1 MKKFILAAVIFFL
14 VLSTAIIKNTTKQI
28 EDEIFTAKENI
39 RVLKSEFENISL
51 EYDYL
56 SSSERLL
63 EYQSLYFED
72 ELIQKNINDIKIY
85 NISKDINK
93 FQNLKILPILGSEEK
108 NKTCAFPTRLSLCTY
123 PTSDKKRLSLEQSL
137 LSPKKKK

>member
-1 MKKFILAAVIFFL
+1 MKKFVVAAVILFL

-28 EDEIFTAKENI
+28 EDEIFTVKENI
-39 RVLKSEFENISL
+39 RVLNSEFENVSL

-56 SSSERLL
+56 SSAERLL

-85 NISKDINK
+85 NISDDINK
-93 FQNLKILPILGSEEK
+93 IQNYKIIK
-108 NKTCAFPTRLSLCTY
+108 
-123 PTSDKKRLSLEQSL
+123 
-137 LSPKKKK
+137 

>member
-1 MKKFILAAVIFFL
+1 VKKFALAIMIFFL

-28 EDEIFTAKENI
+28 EDEIFTLKENI
-39 RVLKSEFENISL
+39 RVLKSDFENVSL

-56 SSSERLL
+56 SSAEKLL

-85 NISKDINK
+85 SISDDINK
-93 FQNLKILPILGSEEK
+93 IQNFKIIKE
-108 NKTCAFPTRLSLCTY
+108 
-123 PTSDKKRLSLEQSL
+123 
-137 LSPKKKK
+137 

>member
-1 MKKFILAAVIFFL
+1 MKKLILAFVIFFL

-28 EDEIFTAKENI
+28 EDELFTVRENI
-39 RVLKSEFENISL
+39 RVLKSDFENLSL

-56 SSSERLL
+56 SSAEKLL

-85 NISKDINK
+85 NISGDIK
-93 FQNLKILPILGSEEK
+93 KIQNFKIIK
-108 NKTCAFPTRLSLCTY
+108 N
-123 PTSDKKRLSLEQSL
+123 
-137 LSPKKKK
+137 

>member
-1 MKKFILAAVIFFL
+1 MKKFALAFVIFFL

-28 EDEIFTAKENI
+28 EDEIFTFNENI

-56 SSSERLL
+56 SSAEKLL

-72 ELIQKNINDIKIY
+72 ELIQKTIKNIKIY
-85 NISKDINK
+85 NISEDIKIVKD
-93 FQNLKILPILGSEEK
+93 FKIIKEK
-108 NKTCAFPTRLSLCTY
+108 
-123 PTSDKKRLSLEQSL
+123 SDGR
-137 LSPKKKK
+137 

>member
-1 MKKFILAAVIFFL
+1 MKKFVVTAIILIL

-39 RVLKSEFENISL
+39 RVLKSEFENVSL

-56 SSSERLL
+56 SSAEKLL

-72 ELIQKNINDIKIY
+72 ELIQKNIKDIKIY
-85 NISKDINK
+85 NTLDDTKKIQEFKIIKD
-93 FQNLKILPILGSEEK
+93 
-108 NKTCAFPTRLSLCTY
+108 
-123 PTSDKKRLSLEQSL
+123 
-137 LSPKKKK
+137 

>member
-1 MKKFILAAVIFFL
+1 MKKSVVAAVILFL

-39 RVLKSEFENISL
+39 RVLNSEFENVSL

-56 SSSERLL
+56 SSAERLL

-85 NISKDINK
+85 NISDDINK
-93 FQNLKILPILGSEEK
+93 IQNYKIIK
-108 NKTCAFPTRLSLCTY
+108 
-123 PTSDKKRLSLEQSL
+123 
-137 LSPKKKK
+137 